1 MNKLMRPIDATT
13 EEAGWKIR
21 ARTHI
26 LLAFF
31 VMAYAITWSIG
42 GLRIFAPGL
51 LNAFSHWP
59 ALTNPLFYLA
69 VYAPALSALLLTAV
83 LGGRAALQKL
93 LGRLL
98 PRQAAV
104 LWCLIILIAYPVAGI
119 IAGEIAMLFGGPPV
133 RFPNWLHFYASL
145 LPALFVDPGPL
156 GEELGWRGF
165 ALPRMLKRWPPL
177 KASLILGLI
186 WGFWHL
192 PAFFVAGLPQ
202 TRLALPA
209 LLLGTLTISVID
221 TWIFLRSNGSLL
233 PMIVVHL
240 MTNHCFKMLGDSFG
254 VVGAVGV
261 VCAAAIVFS
270 GGLRATS
277 PAHVHPDASA
287 MDPF

>member
-1 MNKLMRPIDATT
+1 MSKLMKPIGVTT
-13 EEAGWKIR
+13 EKAGWKKR

-51 LNAFSHWP
+51 LSAFSRWP

-83 LGGRAALQKL
+83 LGGRAAMRKL
-93 LGRLL
+93 FERLL
-98 PRQAAV
+98 PRKTAL
-104 LWCLIILIAYPVAGI
+104 LWCLFILIAYPLAGI
-119 IAGEIAMLFGGPPV
+119 AAGEIVMRLGGPAV

-165 ALPRMLKRWPPL
+165 ALPRMLKRWPPMT
-177 KASLILGLI
+177 ASLILGLI

-192 PAFFVAGLPQ
+192 PAFFIAGLPQ
-202 TRLALPA
+202 IRLALPA
-209 LLLGTLTISVID
+209 LLLGTLAVSVID
-221 TWIFLRSNGSLL
+221 TWIFLRCNGSLL
-233 PMIVVHL
+233 PMIAVHL
-240 MTNHCFKMLGDSFG
+240 MTNHCFKMLGVSFG
-254 VVGAVGV
+254 VTGAVGV
-261 VCAAAIVFS
+261 VCAAAIVLS
-270 GGLRATS
+270 GGLRANS
-277 PAHVHPDASA
+277 PACAQPAASA
-287 MDPF
+287 ADPS